1 MNDKLLFYVN
11 PFMPI
16 PAEYANALSYEE
28 VQRLIIAKINQIVD
42 TLVSGEGNIFVNI
55 VQKDCTIAYNST
67 EKFMLDLPVL
77 EGYKFVGVYAHS
89 FSTSDYTEIEDY
101 TVDNI
106 TNTITVNL
114 KNNSETKD
122 VSGNLTLVLNY
133 KKEFN

>member
-16 PAEYANALSYEE
+16 PTEYVNALSYEE

-42 TLVSGEGNIFVNI
+42 TLIGGEGNIFVNI

-77 EGYKFVGVYAHS
+77 DGYKFAGIYNHS
-89 FSTSDYTEIEDY
+89 FSASDYTEIEYY
-101 TVDNI
+101 TFDNI
-106 TNTITVNL
+106 ANTITVSL

-122 VSGNLTLVLNY
+122 ISGNLTLSLNY

>member
-16 PAEYANALSYEE
+16 PTEYANALSYEE

-42 TLVSGEGNIFVNI
+42 TLVGGEGNIFVNI

-67 EKFMLDLPVL
+67 EKFMLDLPIL
-77 EGYKFVGVYAHS
+77 EGYKFVGVYTHS
-89 FSTSDYTEIEDY
+89 FSTSDYITIDEY
-101 TVDNI
+101 TLDNI

-122 VSGNLTLVLNY
+122 ITGNLTLTLNY